1 MQQFMVKP
9 TTSYAD
15 QFNAQYA
22 KSDSHFVDLATRFQ
36 QFCDE
41 NKAIE
46 FRMMSREFRRRN
58 PDFKN
63 IQDVKKRLCRGLQG
77 MLSQV
82 EIDVTMQRLLNLEH
96 VLDKL
101 ENFKATKVM
110 PIQVYEDPERPGKYI
125 AWDGQ
130 HTAILLYVIAV
141 MVFEI
146 NPTEFEIPVVV
157 YDVHSKAEIRENFIG
172 LNGEDKLPLDAIDI
186 FQQMV
191 YGVRVDGST
200 KPSWIQTELKQ
211 QMLEKH
217 KLFVTADKFD
227 NTHEV
232 GAISRL
238 TEIDKASPAV
248 VEQFGVYW
256 SAIRKQRAV
265 DPKEIFMM
273 MSWLMLAEVQNITVD
288 TDYLLDLA
296 DMNLSLFDANFAP
309 TGAFWA
315 KCETAYENWHEKRW
329 ANVDWAPEPAMQKQP
344 THGLPFLN
352 AQIQKSL
359 GRKTPEYFANNGFVP
374 AEEDLW

>member
-1 MQQFMVKP
+1 MAKYNV
-9 TTSYAD
+9 SYAD
-15 QFNAQYA
+15 QFNSQYV
-22 KSDSHFVDLATRFQ
+22 KSESHFVDLATRFQ

-41 NKAIE
+41 NKAVE

-58 PDFKN
+58 PHFKE
-63 IQDVKKRLCRGLQG
+63 IADLKKRLCRGLRGKLNQI
-77 MLSQV
+77 
-82 EIDVTMQRLLNLEH
+82 EIDTTMQRLLDLEH
-96 VLDKL
+96 VIDKF
-101 ENFKATKVM
+101 ENFKPTKVM
-110 PIQVYEDPERPGKYI
+110 PIQVYEDPDRPGKYI

-146 NPTEFEIPVVV
+146 NPSEFEIPVVV

-200 KPSWIQTELKQ
+200 KPSWVQTELKQ
-211 QMLEKH
+211 QKLEKH

-227 NTHEV
+227 NTDEV

-238 TEIDKASPAV
+238 TEIEKASPEV
-248 VEQFGVYW
+248 VEQFGIYW

-273 MSWLMLAEVQNITVD
+273 MSWLMLAESQNITVD

-296 DMNLSLFDANFAP
+296 DMNLSLFDANFSP

-329 ANVDWAPEPAMQKQP
+329 KNVDWAPEPAMQKQP
-344 THGLPFLN
+344 THGLPFFN
-352 AQIQKSL
+352 AQIIKTL
-359 GRKTPEYFANNGFVP
+359 GRPVPEYFANNGFVP
-374 AEEDLW
+374 NEKDLW

>member
-1 MQQFMVKP
+1 MAKNSV
-9 TTSYAD
+9 SYAD
-15 QFNAQYA
+15 QFNAQYV
-22 KSDSHFVDLATRFQ
+22 KSESHFVDLATRFQ

-41 NKAIE
+41 NKAVE

-58 PDFKN
+58 PHFKE
-63 IQDVKKRLCRGLQG
+63 IQDLKKRLCRGLQG
-77 MLSQV
+77 KLSQI
-82 EIDVTMQRLLNLEH
+82 EIDTTMQRLLDLEH
-96 VLDKL
+96 VIDKF

-110 PIQVYEDPERPGKYI
+110 PIQVYEDPDRPGKYI

-146 NPTEFEIPVVV
+146 NPSEFEIPVVV

-191 YGVRVDGST
+191 YGVRVDGSN
-200 KPSWIQTELKQ
+200 KPSWVQTELKQ
-211 QMLEKH
+211 RMLEKH

-227 NTHEV
+227 NTDEI

-238 TEIDKASPAV
+238 TEIEKASPEV
-248 VEQFGVYW
+248 VGQFGIYW

-273 MSWLMLAEVQNITVD
+273 MSWLMLAESQNIIVD

-296 DMNLSLFDANFAP
+296 DMNLSLFDANFSP

-329 ANVDWAPEPAMQKQP
+329 KNVDWAPEPAMQKQP
-344 THGLPFLN
+344 THGLPFFN
-352 AQIQKSL
+352 AQITKTL
-359 GRKTPEYFANNGFVP
+359 GRPVPEYFANNGFVP
-374 AEEDLW
+374 DNKDLW